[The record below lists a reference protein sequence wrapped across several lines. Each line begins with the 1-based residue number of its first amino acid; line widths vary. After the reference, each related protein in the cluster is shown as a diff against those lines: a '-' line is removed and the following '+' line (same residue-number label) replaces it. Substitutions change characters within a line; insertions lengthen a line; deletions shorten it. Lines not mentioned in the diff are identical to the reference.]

1 MKVDLVNII
10 GLSTSLAPAAR
21 TTSENGTG
29 VALAGFNS
37 AVVFFHVGA
46 ITDGTHTPKIQE
58 SDDNSTYTDVAAG
71 DLIGSLSA
79 LAASTN
85 QKVGYKGSKA
95 YIRAVST
102 ITGSPSTGGVY
113 AATVVRGDAIK
124 QPVS

>member
-1 MKVDLVNII
+1 MKVDLVNVI

-21 TTSENGTG
+21 TTSANGTG
-29 VALAGFNS
+29 VSLAGFNS
-37 AVVFFHVGA
+37 VAVFFHVGA

-79 LAASTN
+79 LTASTN